1 MKLSKSIGLEKMGA
15 EALDVLSIHRF
26 IRFAETDPDRF
37 CADRHRE
44 SLNHTR
50 IQGSDRESG
59 STGESSPILSLIS
72 SLTPMIVRLV
82 LSFELFLHKRLG

>member
-26 IRFAETDPDRF
+26 ITFADTDPHDV

-44 SLNHTR
+44 SLNYTR
-50 IQGSDRESG
+50 IRGSDREPG
-59 STGESSPILSLIS
+59 STGKSSPILSLIC
-72 SLTPMIVRLV
+72 SLTSLIVRLD
-82 LSFELFLHKRLG
+82 LSYELFLRKRLA